1 MLDAMAQW
9 YYISRGDEMK
19 TSPLSRSV
27 QVHKAMA
34 HPARLR
40 ILAMLRSGELC
51 VCQITAVLGLAP
63 STVSAHLKELRNAGL
78 TAERKEGKWVYIGPA
93 SDGETGS
100 LIQRV
105 LGQLEGDPTVLADAR
120 LVAELRAIPVETLC
134 RTGFEP
140 LRDRTPAETEGR
152 TEA

>member
-1 MLDAMAQW
+1 
-9 YYISRGDEMK
+9 MK

-27 QVHKAMA
+27 QVHKALA

-78 TAERKEGKWVYIGPA
+78 TAERKDGKWVNIGLA
-93 SDGETGS
+93 SDGETAN
-100 LIQRV
+100 LVQLV
-105 LGQLEGDPTVLADAR
+105 LGQLEDDPTVLADAR
-120 LVAELRAIPVETLC
+120 LVAELRTIPVETLC

-140 LRDRTPAETEGR
+140 VRERTPIEIEGR
-152 TEA
+152 TGA